1 VNENKNKKEPVE
13 DAQFFP
19 ASLKLQQKV
28 PMTNKN
34 LNYILKDADSG
45 IKKMSTDYI
54 TWVQNDILKL
64 EEAFLALKR
73 NPADKKEID
82 KVHWI
87 AHDMKGQ
94 GGTFGY
100 KLMTTVLDYLCT
112 YLERQEVMSNDGLDV
127 IQLHIE
133 AAKTIINNRL
143 TEDGGE
149 TGDQILLGLQKMIN
163 KKG

>member
-1 VNENKNKKEPVE
+1 
-13 DAQFFP
+13 
-19 ASLKLQQKV
+19 
-28 PMTNKN
+28 
-34 LNYILKDADSG
+34 
-45 IKKMSTDYI
+45 
-54 TWVQNDILKL
+54 
-64 EEAFLALKR
+64 
-73 NPADKKEID
+73 
-82 KVHWI
+82 
-87 AHDMKGQ
+87 DMKGQ